1 MITIGNSSGVA
12 SVAGSGT
19 SLVADNV
26 HLLTGAG
33 MGTVMKSLELISGNE
48 SCIVHV
54 IRTNGTESDN
64 ASIED
69 IAKASYATIKVEM
82 KPNDYLVLWEGF
94 FVLPSNHRLYFN
106 ATSSSCRAVVNYVEL
121 SGRQSSS

>member
-12 SVAGSGT
+12 VVDGSGGDAVV
-19 SLVADNV
+19 SNV
-26 HLLTGAG
+26 LLLTGAS

-48 SCIVHV
+48 SCIVHI
-54 IRTNGTESDN
+54 IRTDGTESSIDEV
-64 ASIED
+64 AS
-69 IAKASYATIKVEM
+69 ASYATIKVEM

-94 FVLPSNHRLYFN
+94 FVLPSNHKLYFN

-121 SGRQSSS
+121 SGQQSSS

>member
-12 SVAGSGT
+12 SVTGNGDGA
-19 SLVADNV
+19 VANNV
-26 HLLTGAG
+26 HLLTGES

-54 IRTNGTESDN
+54 IRTDGTEPAN
-64 ASIED
+64 ASI
-69 IAKASYATIKVEM
+69 AQVAGASYATIEVEM
-82 KPNDYLVLWEGF
+82 KANDYLVLWEGF

-106 ATSSSCRAVVNYVEL
+106 ATSSLCRAVVNYVAL
-121 SGRQSSS
+121 SGQQSSS

>member
-12 SVAGSGT
+12 SVAGRGT
-19 SLVADNV
+19 SLVANNV
-26 HLLTGAG
+26 LLLTGAG
-33 MGTVMKSLELISGNE
+33 MGTVMKSLELISGDE

-54 IRTNGTESDN
+54 IRTDGTELDN
-64 ASIED
+64 TSNND
-69 IAKASYATIKVEM
+69 IASASYATIKVEM